1 MIAKNKICRSL
12 LVFSLGICLFAAS
25 DNTPYSVAVD
35 LHNPKVEK
43 NYIEK
48 RRKYVESKINIP
60 KQIKCA
66 DKLFTDAKAVPVVI
80 QNQDKS
86 NTKVIQDQ
94 EESNTKTSEPEYTF
108 TEMSGEK
115 YVTTQANVRDNPSTD
130 GSVITVLNYGDTV
143 EIVSLC
149 NETGWYGIKI
159 NNDTGYISDKLLSDD
174 PMVKETETTEPVEEV
189 QTEPA
194 EEPQPEFQSE
204 SQPESQPVDNVAQET
219 TDTKEEKNNTYCN
232 EYYNDNIFVQDET
245 DENIVYLLDSM
256 TKLLPD
262 KYWND
267 FKSYGWKIILCS
279 NISAND
285 SYKIVGKTAY
295 TRRTIFL
302 VNEDWNVKES
312 FYHEFGHFID
322 CQYGYDGV
330 RLSEHDE
337 FETLY
342 AAEKNTFNSLC
353 ESVTG
358 YAISDEHEFFAAAY
372 NEYLLHPDNLASC
385 CPNVYEYMKNLP

>member
-12 LVFSLGICLFAAS
+12 LVFSLGVCLFAAS
-25 DNTPYSVAVD
+25 DNTPHTITVD
-35 LHNPKVEK
+35 LHNSKVEK

-60 KQIKCA
+60 EQIKCA
-66 DKLFTDAKAVPVVI
+66 DKLFTDAKAVPIVI
-80 QNQDKS
+80 QSQDKS
-86 NTKVIQDQ
+86 NTKVIQNQ
-94 EESNTKTSEPEYTF
+94 EENNTNDNTKTSEPEYTF

-115 YVTTQANVRDNPSTD
+115 YVTTQVNVRNNPSTD
-130 GSVITVLNYGDTV
+130 GSVIAVLNYGDAV
-143 EIVSLC
+143 EIVSQC

-159 NNDTGYISDKLLSDD
+159 NNDTGYISDKLLSDE
-174 PMVKETETTEPVEEV
+174 PMVKEIEV
-189 QTEPA
+189 TEPA
-194 EEPQPEFQSE
+194 EEPQQEP
-204 SQPESQPVDNVAQET
+204 QPEPQPVDNAAQET
-219 TDTKEEKNNTYCN
+219 IDVEKEKNNTYCN

-245 DENIVYLLDSM
+245 DENVVYLLDSM
-256 TKLLPD
+256 TKSLPD

-285 SYKIVGKTAY
+285 SYKVVGKTSY
-295 TRRTIFL
+295 TRRIIFL

>member
-1 MIAKNKICRSL
+1 M
-12 LVFSLGICLFAAS
+12 
-25 DNTPYSVAVD
+25 
-35 LHNPKVEK
+35 
-43 NYIEK
+43 
-48 RRKYVESKINIP
+48 
-60 KQIKCA
+60 
-66 DKLFTDAKAVPVVI
+66 
-80 QNQDKS
+80 
-86 NTKVIQDQ
+86 
-94 EESNTKTSEPEYTF
+94 
-108 TEMSGEK
+108 
-115 YVTTQANVRDNPSTD
+115 
-130 GSVITVLNYGDTV
+130 
-143 EIVSLC
+143 
-149 NETGWYGIKI
+149 
-159 NNDTGYISDKLLSDD
+159 
-174 PMVKETETTEPVEEV
+174 
-189 QTEPA
+189 
-194 EEPQPEFQSE
+194 
-204 SQPESQPVDNVAQET
+204 
-219 TDTKEEKNNTYCN
+219 
-232 EYYNDNIFVQDET
+232 QDET

>member
-1 MIAKNKICRSL
+1 
-12 LVFSLGICLFAAS
+12 
-25 DNTPYSVAVD
+25 
-35 LHNPKVEK
+35 
-43 NYIEK
+43 
-48 RRKYVESKINIP
+48 
-60 KQIKCA
+60 
-66 DKLFTDAKAVPVVI
+66 
-80 QNQDKS
+80 
-86 NTKVIQDQ
+86 
-94 EESNTKTSEPEYTF
+94 
-108 TEMSGEK
+108 MSGEK

-130 GSVITVLNYGDTV
+130 GSVIAVLNYGDTV
-143 EIVSLC
+143 EIVSQC

-159 NNDTGYISDKLLSDD
+159 NNDTEYISDKLLSDD
-174 PMVKETETTEPVEEV
+174 PMAKETETTEPVEEV

-194 EEPQPEFQSE
+194 EEPQPEPQPESQSE
-204 SQPESQPVDNVAQET
+204 SESQPVDNAAQET
-219 TDTKEEKNNTYCN
+219 TDVEEEKNNTYCN

-245 DENIVYLLDSM
+245 DEDIVYLLDSM
-256 TKLLPD
+256 TKSLPD

-312 FYHEFGHFID
+312 FYHEF
-322 CQYGYDGV
+322 
-330 RLSEHDE
+330 
-337 FETLY
+337 
-342 AAEKNTFNSLC
+342 
-353 ESVTG
+353 
-358 YAISDEHEFFAAAY
+358 FAAAY

>member
-12 LVFSLGICLFAAS
+12 LVFSLGVCLFAAS
-25 DNTPYSVAVD
+25 DNTPHTITVD
-35 LHNPKVEK
+35 LHNSKVEK

-60 KQIKCA
+60 EQIKCA
-66 DKLFTDAKAVPVVI
+66 DKLFTDAKAVPIVI
-80 QNQDKS
+80 QSQDKS
-86 NTKVIQDQ
+86 NTKVIQNQ
-94 EESNTKTSEPEYTF
+94 EENNTNDNTKTSEPEYTF

-115 YVTTQANVRDNPSTD
+115 YVTTQVNVRNNPSTD
-130 GSVITVLNYGDTV
+130 GSVIAVLNYGDAV
-143 EIVSLC
+143 EIVSQC

-159 NNDTGYISDKLLSDD
+159 NNDTGYISDKLLSDE
-174 PMVKETETTEPVEEV
+174 PMVKETEV
-189 QTEPA
+189 TEPA
-194 EEPQPEFQSE
+194 EEPQQEPQPEPQSE
-204 SQPESQPVDNVAQET
+204 PQPVDNAAQET
-219 TDTKEEKNNTYCN
+219 TDVEKEKNNTYCN

-245 DENIVYLLDSM
+245 DENVVYLLDSM
-256 TKLLPD
+256 TKSLPD

-267 FKSYGWKIILCS
+267 FKLYGWRIILCS

-285 SYKIVGKTAY
+285 SYKVVGKTSY